1 MVKVKASYKDLRGIF
16 NELGVVYKSKNI
28 VDKDKTIIF
37 DLTGDDV
44 VLYAFATGASARRV
58 VDKGV
63 LEVIK
68 EGIYNPRYFQV
79 PLVALDNFLNVFSNG
94 RGVPLDIEIEVESE
108 HDLSVILTEEL
119 ELNGTKE
126 VNTSLAKFNT
136 YPVYEKVLKNVE
148 LLNVVDKLDFS
159 VVGEVQRKEISTMI
173 SDLLP
178 YLPEKLNDVAKN
190 RVAVSFFNDYVQC
203 NDAIRVVRYDNKF
216 KGIFDNGGLSVH
228 ALGVIDGIFKLTDDI
243 MYVQDVVNK
252 VLVFKTSKLLISVV
266 FDLEPRAYPRDF
278 FALVKDDNYVEVSR
292 VDLVEVLT
300 RMGAL
305 EKSVDLG
312 KVLIGTDSTY
322 KVATFSTDSYAQPV
336 KVVSL
341 NSNDVEGLQG
351 GLCNFEVPV
360 NLGHLQ
366 GMLLSKTGVHSDNI
380 RFTVQPDVAG
390 KYFFR
395 ADDSSGVWTIL
406 IMIQRG

>member
-1 MVKVKASYKDLRGIF
+1 M
-16 NELGVVYKSKNI
+16 
-28 VDKDKTIIF
+28 
-37 DLTGDDV
+37 
-44 VLYAFATGASARRV
+44 
-58 VDKGV
+58 
-63 LEVIK
+63 
-68 EGIYNPRYFQV
+68 
-79 PLVALDNFLNVFSNG
+79 
-94 RGVPLDIEIEVESE
+94 
-108 HDLSVILTEEL
+108 
-119 ELNGTKE
+119 
-126 VNTSLAKFNT
+126 
-136 YPVYEKVLKNVE
+136 KNVE
-148 LLNVVDKLDFS
+148 LLNVVDKLEFS

-178 YLPEKLNDVAKN
+178 YLPEKLNDAAKN

-243 MYVQDVVNK
+243 TYVQDVVNK

-312 KVLIGTDSTY
+312 KVLIGTDLTY

-366 GMLLSKTGVHSDNI
+366 GMLLGKTGVHSDNI
-380 RFTVQPDVAG
+380 RFTVQPDVGG

>member
-68 EGIYNPRYFQV
+68 EGIYNPSYFQV

-94 RGVPLDIEIEVESE
+94 RGIPLDIEIEVESE

-119 ELNGTKE
+119 EINDTKE
-126 VNTSLAKFNT
+126 VNTSLAKFTT

-178 YLPEKLNDVAKN
+178 YLPEKLNDAAKN

-243 MYVQDVVNK
+243 TYVQDVVNK

-292 VDLVEVLT
+292 VDLVEVL
-300 RMGAL
+300 
-305 EKSVDLG
+305 
-312 KVLIGTDSTY
+312 
-322 KVATFSTDSYAQPV
+322 YAQPV

-351 GLCNFEVPV
+351 GLESFEVPV

-366 GMLLSKTGVHSDNI
+366 GMLLGKTGVHSDNI

>member
-37 DLTGDDV
+37 DLTGEDV

-68 EGIYNPRYFQV
+68 EGIYNPSYFQV

-119 ELNGTKE
+119 EINDTKE
-126 VNTSLAKFNT
+126 VNTSLAKFTT
-136 YPVYEKVLKNVE
+136 YPVYDKVLKNVE
-148 LLNVVDKLDFS
+148 LLNVVDKLEFS

-178 YLPEKLNDVAKN
+178 YLPEKLNDAAKN

-203 NDAIRVVRYDNKF
+203 NDVIRVVRYDNKF

-243 MYVQDVVNK
+243 TYVQDVVNK

-278 FALVKDDNYVEVSR
+278 FALIKDDNYVEVSR

-366 GMLLSKTGVHSDNI
+366 GMLLGKTGVHSDNI
-380 RFTVQPDVAG
+380 RFTVQPDVGG